1 VLAGPNGAGKS
12 AMAVEL
18 LVEVQTALLARARA
32 ECAAFVTPGDGSEA
46 LRAGLEQ
53 GALASLYLIVR
64 GAADGALLGAATGGG
79 VADGAWIGAAVGA
92 GLGLVVGLVA
102 GVGKSLEE
110 QRRHR
115 AAYEACVAGRVG
127 STFASLR
134 EAARA
139 RRSAFSK
146 PMACL
151 CDARVNWAQAPGLA
165 RRRLVSTVRRIDGES
180 GRRLACLCENARGPI
195 P

>member
-1 VLAGPNGAGKS
+1 MRQHSAAGGRADRPRGAGPRLAQAGAYSGALGAGRP
-12 AMAVEL
+12 
-18 LVEVQTALLARARA
+18 ALLLLGIAGRARPA
-32 ECAAFVTPGDGSEA
+32 WPGGWD
-46 LRAGLEQ
+46 RA
-53 GALASLYLIVR
+53 
-64 GAADGALLGAATGGG
+64 
-79 VADGAWIGAAVGA
+79 
-92 GLGLVVGLVA
+92 
-102 GVGKSLEE
+102 
-110 QRRHR
+110 
-115 AAYEACVAGRVG
+115 
-127 STFASLR
+127 FASLR

>member
-53 GALASLYLIVR
+53 GALASLHLIIR

-79 VADGAWIGAAVGA
+79 AADGAWIGAAVGA
-92 GLGLVVGLVA
+92 GLGLVVGVVT
-102 GVGKSLEE
+102 GVGKRLEE

-115 AAYEACVAGRVG
+115 AAYEACVASRVG
-127 STFASLR
+127 
-134 EAARA
+134 EGGVDN
-139 RRSAFSK
+139 SAVQKLPVPVSETSSGS
-146 PMACL
+146 A
-151 CDARVNWAQAPGLA
+151 
-165 RRRLVSTVRRIDGES
+165 VSTAGGAGVNSRES
-180 GRRLACLCENARGPI
+180 PWSD
-195 P
+195 